1 MEPTKSWALP
11 PGPPGF
17 TKRVSSEFPFS
28 AGRIRIARVIARPS
42 GSFQSSGTMTLA
54 HR

>member
-1 MEPTKSWALP
+1 MESTKSWALP

-17 TKRVSSEFPFS
+17 TKRTSSEFPLL
-28 AGRIRIARVIARPS
+28 AERIRIARVIARPS
-42 GSFQSSGTMTLA
+42 GSFQSSGTTTLA